1 MAESRVMTKT
11 IVPGQK
17 FGAWTVARTDATGR
31 RIWCICD
38 CGTVRQIALGALEDG
53 SSRGCGCN
61 ATPRPRARRRG
72 SALLDFGAEIAA
84 LEAFANGRTRR
95 RP

>member
-17 FGAWTVARTDATGR
+17 FGAWTVARTDSTGR

-61 ATPRPRARRRG
+61 AMRRPRARRE
-72 SALLDFGAEIAA
+72 SSPPDFGAEIAA
-84 LEAFANGRTRR
+84 LEAFANGRTCR